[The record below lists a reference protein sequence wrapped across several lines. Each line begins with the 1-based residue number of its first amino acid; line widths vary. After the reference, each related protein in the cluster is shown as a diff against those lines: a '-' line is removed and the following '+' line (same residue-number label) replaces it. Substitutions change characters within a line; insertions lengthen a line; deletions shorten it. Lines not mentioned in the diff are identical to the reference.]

1 MSGMFAAAG
10 GDHADG
16 MTTLHIDNT
25 VHDYD
30 SWKEAFD
37 RYDGFRK
44 ERGVRSYRIARDAT
58 DPQRVIVDLDFD
70 DAAAAIEFRGAL
82 EKVWAT
88 PLSQQQLVSHSDPM
102 LLDVVVRQTL

>member
-1 MSGMFAAAG
+1 MFAWAA

-30 SWKEAFD
+30 TWKDAFD
-37 RYDGFRK
+37 RYEAFRK

-58 DPQRVIVDLDFD
+58 DPQRVLVDLDFD
-70 DAAAAIEFRGAL
+70 DAASATEFRGAL
-82 EKVWAT
+82 EKIWAT
-88 PLSQQQLVSHSDPM
+88 PLSRREMVSHRAPL
-102 LLDVVVRQTL
+102 LLDVVVHRTL